1 MKYSFVFFIVLLL
14 FPKCSLAIAQDS
26 IRVQVNVLRD
36 KTHSAGWLEQFGT
49 EKSKIL
55 EFKIKEGRVA
65 FALAVSIV
73 PGVYRL
79 HLDSIKKEPYI
90 DLIIDGIETKI
101 VCDVRL
107 YGLETYPVFQE
118 SIENQNWYGYL
129 DKSKINIERLD
140 FLFNYLSSF
149 HLEGYNTDRS
159 VTRIYQKE
167 RKRYY
172 ALFNDFIEV
181 NQNKWCALLVKNKPF
196 YYSDLDKKP
205 IVRDFIRKDFYWEDI
220 DTNNSKLIQTPL
232 YQELINTYLVKY
244 YVNPMETYTA
254 EQKEY
259 NFRKAITILLD
270 KFSLNLSSKKF
281 IQEFLKEYFMKLKRE
296 DLVYFI
302 EQKVS

>member
-1 MKYSFVFFIVLLL
+1 MKYSFVFFIVVLLSL
-14 FPKCSLAIAQDS
+14 KCSLSIAQDS

-36 KTHSAGWLEQFGT
+36 KTHSTGWLEQFGT
-49 EKSKIL
+49 EKSKVL
-55 EFKIKEGRVA
+55 EFKIKEGRLS
-65 FALAVSIV
+65 FALSVSII

-107 YGLETYPVFQE
+107 YGLQTFPVFKE
-118 SIENQNWYGYL
+118 SVENQNWYGYL
-129 DKSKINIERLD
+129 DKSKINIERLN

-149 HLEGYNTDRS
+149 HLDGYNTDRS

-172 ALFNDFIEV
+172 ALFNDFIEI
-181 NQNKWCALLVKNKPF
+181 NQNKWCGLLVKNKPF

-302 EQKVS
+302 EHKVS